1 MAVTGV
7 ELLQAL
13 QSALGRLGRPHTP
26 ADVAAALRA
35 LGVVV
40 TDHVLLE
47 TMELLQRHSI
57 GAGPL
62 EDLLRMPGVTD
73 VVVNGTEGVFIDR
86 GQGLERTG
94 VVMFDDEQVR
104 RLAIRLATAAGRRL
118 DDSQPFVDGRLA
130 DGTRL
135 HAVLSPVSSP
145 GTCISLRI
153 PAPAGLTLQQL
164 LEQRSLAPDAH
175 ALLVGLVAHRVAF
188 LISGGTGSGKTT
200 LLAAMLGLVPASERI
215 VVVEDARELAPQ
227 HPHCLRLEGRPP
239 NTEGVGGI
247 TLTALV
253 RQALRMRPD
262 RIVLG
267 EVRGGEL
274 CDMLTAL
281 NTGHEG
287 GCGTV
292 HANSVADVPARLEA
306 LASLGGLA
314 RDACHAQLASAL
326 RVAVHVR
333 RWADGSRGV
342 AEMGLFTRR
351 MDGSVGIEPAV
362 SFDGGGGVEWHS
374 GAGRLREWVGLP

>member
-1 MAVTGV
+1 MTGV

-86 GQGLERTG
+86 GQGLGRTG

-153 PAPAGLTLQQL
+153 PPT
-164 LEQRSLAPDAH
+164 QRCSSRATTPCRTARRH
-175 ALLVGLVAHRVAF
+175 LLVLGPAQQPRLTP
-188 LISGGTGSGKTT
+188 LLLLPPPT
-200 LLAAMLGLVPASERI
+200 LPPPLPT
-215 VVVEDARELAPQ
+215 P
-227 HPHCLRLEGRPP
+227 PRP
-239 NTEGVGGI
+239 
-247 TLTALV
+247 V
-253 RQALRMRPD
+253 RRMR
-262 RIVLG
+262 
-267 EVRGGEL
+267 
-274 CDMLTAL
+274 
-281 NTGHEG
+281 
-287 GCGTV
+287 
-292 HANSVADVPARLEA
+292 
-306 LASLGGLA
+306 
-314 RDACHAQLASAL
+314 
-326 RVAVHVR
+326 
-333 RWADGSRGV
+333 
-342 AEMGLFTRR
+342 
-351 MDGSVGIEPAV
+351 
-362 SFDGGGGVEWHS
+362 
-374 GAGRLREWVGLP
+374 

>member
-1 MAVTGV
+1 MD
-7 ELLQAL
+7 EKHLQAL
-13 QSALGRLGRPHTP
+13 QSVLGRLARPHTP
-26 ADVAAALRA
+26 ADVATALRG

-40 TDHVLLE
+40 TDHVLLD
-47 TMELLQRHSI
+47 TMEVLRRHSI

-62 EDLLRMPGVTD
+62 EDLLRTPGVTD
-73 VVVNGTEGVFIDR
+73 VVVNGTDGVFIDR
-86 GQGLERTG
+86 GRGLERTN

-135 HAVLSPVSSP
+135 HAVLSPVASP

-153 PAPAGLTLQQL
+153 PAPSGLTLQQL
-164 LEQRSLAPDAH
+164 MDQGSLAPDAH
-175 ALLVGLVAHRVAF
+175 ALLVGMVAQRVPF

-215 VVVEDARELAPQ
+215 VVVEDARELAPH

-262 RIVLG
+262 RIVVG

-274 CDMLTAL
+274 CDLLTAL

-306 LASLGGLA
+306 LAALGGLG

-333 RWADGSRGV
+333 RRPDGTRGV
-342 AEMGLFTRR
+342 AEMGLFTRET
-351 MDGSVGIEPAV
+351 DGGVRIEPAV
-362 SFDGGGGVEWHS
+362 GFSPGGVEWGS
-374 GAGRLREWVGLP
+374 GAARLREWAGLS